1 MSGATDPGPGAGQ
14 ILFVISGPSGS
25 GKETVIHAMLDRQ
38 PLLSRIITYTTRP
51 PRAGELP
58 GRHYHFVSEQEFEQL
73 AATGEL
79 FESEQVYGS
88 SRYGSPRLAVEGTGA
103 GDLIMELDPHGF
115 QRMRAARAAPTV
127 GIFLL
132 VPDALDLVKRI
143 TARAPQAD
151 LERRLQIAREQLAS
165 AHLYD
170 YQVVNDKRET
180 FLAQVAAIITS
191 ERVKRDGQALLA
203 RTRRDFGS

>member
-1 MSGATDPGPGAGQ
+1 MSETSDPYEWAGQ

-38 PLLSRIITYTTRP
+38 PLLTRIITYTTRP

-58 GRHYHFVSEQEFEQL
+58 GSHYHFVSEQEFEQL
-73 AATGEL
+73 ARSGEL
-79 FESEQVYGS
+79 FESESVYGS
-88 SRYGSPRLAVEGTGA
+88 SRYGSPRRAVEGTES

-115 QRMRAARAAPTV
+115 QRMRAARAAATV

-132 VPDALDLVKRI
+132 VPDAQELVKRI

-170 YQVVNDKRET
+170 YQVVNDQRET
-180 FLAQVAAIITS
+180 CLSQVAAIITS
-191 ERVKRDGQALLA
+191 ERVKRDGHASLA
-203 RTRRDFGS
+203 RARRDFGS